1 MNKKYLIFLIIAFL
15 LFQIT
20 CVTLI
25 LYEIH
30 NLTVIIDTLC
40 FNANTIIEVPEPVD
54 LPEPTTAKKKTAVF
68 FSIAGCY
75 LSYFY
80 IVNYMIF

>member
-40 FNANTIIEVPEPVD
+40 FNANTIIEVPKLPEPVD
-54 LPEPTTAKKKTAVF
+54 LPEPTTAKKKQLY
-68 FSIAGCY
+68 FS
-75 LSYFY
+75 
-80 IVNYMIF
+80 V